1 MSRTTS
7 VHFSP
12 PVGCRI
18 NLIDAT
24 SGNIVIASTLSI
36 RDKTPF
42 KHRTPKGITKGKEYF
57 YVKVRNGTKWEFIKM
72 MNSLTLP
79 NCISEDG
86 RFIFKGGLPNG
97 GTLIGGEH
105 KELLRGAASKIESK
119 KVSNVIQTFSNSTLL
134 NSI

>member
-18 NLIDAT
+18 NLIEVKSNSVVT
-24 SGNIVIASTLSI
+24 ASTLSI

-42 KHRTPKGITKGKEYF
+42 KHRTPKGTIKGQEYF
-57 YVKVRNGTKWEFIKM
+57 YIKVRNGLKWEFVKM
-72 MNSLTLP
+72 LNSLTLP

-86 RFIFKGGLPNG
+86 RFIFEGELPNG
-97 GTLIGGEH
+97 GALVGGEH
-105 KELLRGAASKIESK
+105 KEILRVAKAKEEVKQNKSVMHS
-119 KVSNVIQTFSNSTLL
+119 FSNNTLL